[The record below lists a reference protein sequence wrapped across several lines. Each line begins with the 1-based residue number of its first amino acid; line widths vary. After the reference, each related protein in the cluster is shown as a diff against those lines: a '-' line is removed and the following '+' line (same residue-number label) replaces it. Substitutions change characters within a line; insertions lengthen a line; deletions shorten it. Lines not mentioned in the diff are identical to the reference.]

1 LKRRRIV
8 LEEAPRPS
16 PDSWIEPIT
25 GPRFDPSYGVFA
37 PVNVD
42 GRIYNVILQPDY
54 WPILNPA
61 ISRDVKECAI
71 PASPIGSVGVGK
83 EPQSLV
89 FLQDTLGR
97 SIGVGCR
104 VQCGKSSVLL
114 TAWHVLD
121 AAKLS
126 DIYLAKCNRRTGTP
140 FRVKFERDWPVEYEC
155 AHEDIDISAVQVP
168 DSVWSKLGVTAA
180 KVGMPRA
187 NAPVTCFGGLCHEP
201 ASSVGRYAPEG
212 LSGEHSCSTRSGWS
226 GTPLYSAGKVVGV
239 HIEWHKIGA
248 SNRATAVWPFHLQK
262 ESWSG
267 DSDSGSE
274 ISDEEMDARS
284 DVRSYVVKGRGRFRT
299 AGREFSRT
307 ADYAPFDYEAADKAV
322 VQRVK
327 DFASRE
333 KWLNEEDEDDYG
345 PVLKPS
351 WFRKEASLPS
361 GHLNLPRGVERVLGA
376 LCEIGGYQ
384 WCASRCLQEEG
395 MPLFARGRS
404 GVKFRES
411 GRTVVGSAVRDAIQ
425 HFPTLS
431 EFDWPERGTKA
442 EIGSLLLQASRFR
455 PTEAPSNL
463 PQATAELV
471 KEYPKIRQRSILQHR
486 EWDKEEV
493 QKAIS
498 EIAQRQVNRDASP
511 GVPLAI
517 LGTKNGVVLDQ
528 HHDLVVEAVWARLE
542 ALAQADL
549 SPQQD
554 PVSLVVNGLCDPVR
568 LFVKQEPHPKRK
580 LREGRFRL
588 ISSVSLI
595 DQLVERVLFGYQN
608 SLEIATWKTCP
619 SKPGMGLSVPEQA
632 KAIWEYAE
640 YRHTRA
646 PAAEADISGFDWS
659 VQVWELMADVEMRIQ
674 LGDFSPKVERAAR
687 NRFICL
693 ANSVFQLS
701 DGTLIS
707 QGLPGLMKSGSYCT
721 SSSNS
726 RIRCLMAK
734 LIGSEWAMAMGDDSV
749 EGWVE
754 NAKEKY
760 LALGHTCKDYI
771 ACETEITRKGRKLR
785 RFNFCSHEIS
795 SQGAFL
801 TTWEKTLF
809 RFLESD
815 HESFDNLK
823 FELST
828 SPKWPSILRYL
839 CRAGLVPDK
848 ISQDG
853 TTPSIVETSP
863 ETWPNSETGCGQG
876 SFCDGC
882 PSCDGPGSCRVN

>member
-1 LKRRRIV
+1 MWLITALRVVCVLLLLSAWGFLELTWPTSRDAEILPLRVSIMSTLTLMLLWKQWLNVLSAWLKRRRIV

-361 GHLNLPRGVERVLGA
+361 GHLNFQGASSGCSAPSVKLEDTNGAQAVASKKKECLSLPADVRVSNLESLVELLLAQQSEMQSSISQLSLSLTGQKEEPKPKLVASSSKRVD
-376 LCEIGGYQ
+376 
-384 WCASRCLQEEG
+384 
-395 MPLFARGRS
+395 S
-404 GVKFRES
+404 GQPKPRVTFPKQPQNLSKSTPKSDNVPSSSTES
-411 GRTVVGSAVRDAIQ
+411 GTKRRYRKRSQKSRKGKST
-425 HFPTLS
+425 
-431 EFDWPERGTKA
+431 GT
-442 EIGSLLLQASRFR
+442 
-455 PTEAPSNL
+455 P
-463 PQATAELV
+463 
-471 KEYPKIRQRSILQHR
+471 
-486 EWDKEEV
+486 
-493 QKAIS
+493 
-498 EIAQRQVNRDASP
+498 
-511 GVPLAI
+511 
-517 LGTKNGVVLDQ
+517 
-528 HHDLVVEAVWARLE
+528 
-542 ALAQADL
+542 
-549 SPQQD
+549 
-554 PVSLVVNGLCDPVR
+554 
-568 LFVKQEPHPKRK
+568 
-580 LREGRFRL
+580 
-588 ISSVSLI
+588 
-595 DQLVERVLFGYQN
+595 
-608 SLEIATWKTCP
+608 
-619 SKPGMGLSVPEQA
+619 
-632 KAIWEYAE
+632 
-640 YRHTRA
+640 A
-646 PAAEADISGFDWS
+646 PA
-659 VQVWELMADVEMRIQ
+659 
-674 LGDFSPKVERAAR
+674 
-687 NRFICL
+687 
-693 ANSVFQLS
+693 
-701 DGTLIS
+701 
-707 QGLPGLMKSGSYCT
+707 
-721 SSSNS
+721 
-726 RIRCLMAK
+726 
-734 LIGSEWAMAMGDDSV
+734 
-749 EGWVE
+749 
-754 NAKEKY
+754 
-760 LALGHTCKDYI
+760 
-771 ACETEITRKGRKLR
+771 
-785 RFNFCSHEIS
+785 SH
-795 SQGAFL
+795 
-801 TTWEKTLF
+801 
-809 RFLESD
+809 
-815 HESFDNLK
+815 
-823 FELST
+823 
-828 SPKWPSILRYL
+828 
-839 CRAGLVPDK
+839 
-848 ISQDG
+848 
-853 TTPSIVETSP
+853 
-863 ETWPNSETGCGQG
+863 
-876 SFCDGC
+876 
-882 PSCDGPGSCRVN
+882 